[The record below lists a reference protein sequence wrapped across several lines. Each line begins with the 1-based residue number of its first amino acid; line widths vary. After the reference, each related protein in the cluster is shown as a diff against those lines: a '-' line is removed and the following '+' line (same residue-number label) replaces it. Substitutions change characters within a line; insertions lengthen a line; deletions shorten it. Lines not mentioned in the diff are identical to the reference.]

1 MMKMLIEKTGF
12 ANLPDEKKEFAVKA
26 QMPKVLRGSL
36 TKR

>member
-1 MMKMLIEKTGF
+1 MDIKQTKPGF
-12 ANLPDEKKEFAVKA
+12 ANLPTEKKEFAGKA